1 MEVIFVD
8 WTPIK
13 HKNDIRYGAHI
24 RRYYAWITLNEIVGK
39 VIPFREKK
47 GSINWKAL
55 IKMFKRDSKIWV
67 EYPCGGAAHFLVLL
81 ASFIRFKKTLI
92 LNVHDFT
99 VEQQKDTYGKH
110 PFLKKIRLKIIE
122 HLLINRANV
131 IILPAPGVLDYFRQ
145 RKKQKVIIMVPGV
158 GEDEL
163 FIPPLKKKMKNK
175 KTATYFGSIRR
186 KDIIHRTIE
195 LFTAL
200 DDWELLLIGQK
211 EGAKIEEKEN
221 VKYLGIISHDKL
233 QAILDDSD
241 VILIPDVYINE
252 DHAIEKDYSERG
264 IPIKLGYALKSCKPV
279 ITTKL
284 RGILEYMPLTGL
296 EKNVIYVEKWDLDS
310 LKEALQKA
318 LNLNI
323 NADETIKRLRTLTWE
338 PRFRKAVMIAMYM
351 NHRDKNHRNKI
362 EWI

>member
-13 HKNDIRYGAHI
+13 HKNNIRYGAHI
-24 RRYYAWITLNEIVGK
+24 RRHYAWITLNEIVGK

-55 IKMFKRDSKIWV
+55 IKMFRKDSKIWV
-67 EYPCGGAAHFLVLL
+67 EYPCGGVAHLLVLL

-92 LNVHDFT
+92 LNVHDT
-99 VEQQKDTYGKH
+99 VEQQKYTYGKH

-122 HLLINRANV
+122 HLLINRANI

-163 FIPPLKKKMKNK
+163 FIPPLKKKKIKNK
-175 KTATYFGSIRR
+175 RTATYFGSIRR
-186 KDIIHRTIE
+186 RDIIHRIIE

-221 VKYLGIISHDKL
+221 VKYLGIVSHDKL

-279 ITTKL
+279 ITTNLK
-284 RGILEYMPLTGL
+284 GISEYVSMVGL
-296 EKNVIYVEKWDLDS
+296 EENVIYVKEWNLDS
-310 LKEALQKA
+310 LKDALQRA
-318 LNLNI
+318 QNLSI
-323 NADETIKRLRTLTWE
+323 DAEKTIQRLRPLAWE
-338 PRFRKAVMIAMYM
+338 PRFRKVIEIVLD
-351 NHRDKNHRNKI
+351 RDHRNHDEI